1 MNIRIFYDD
10 VNFRL
15 RGWRKAVKI
24 FCKVVGSENKIPGDL
39 SFIVTNDA
47 AIKKI
52 NIEFL
57 QHNYFTDVI
66 AFDNGSHNVV
76 GGEIY
81 LSIDTVKANALNYNV
96 SLNIEVLRVMIHGLL
111 HLCGY
116 TDNTEEMKTRMRER
130 EDFWIKEFEERN
142 NEV

>member
-1 MNIRIFYDD
+1 MSIRIFYDD

-24 FCKVVGSENKIPGDL
+24 FCKVVGSENKISGDL
-39 SFIVTNDA
+39 NFIVSNDA
-47 AIKKI
+47 AIRKI
-52 NIEFL
+52 NVEFL

-66 AFDNGSHNVV
+66 AFDNGSQNVV

-81 LSIDTVKANALNYNV
+81 LSIDTIKINASNYKV
-96 SLNIEVLRVMIHGLL
+96 SLNSEVLRVMIHGLL

-116 TDNTEEMKTRMRER
+116 TDNTEEAKNRMREI
-130 EDFWIKEFEERN
+130 ENFWITEFEKEK
-142 NEV
+142 

>member
-1 MNIRIFYDD
+1 LSIRIFYDD

-15 RGWRKAVKI
+15 RGWRKAVKM

-39 SFIVTNDA
+39 NFIVTNDDEL
-47 AIKKI
+47 KKI
-52 NIEFL
+52 NVQFL

-66 AFDNGSHNVV
+66 AFDNGSLNVV

-81 LSIDTVKANALNYNV
+81 LSIDTVKINALNYKV
-96 SLNIEVLRVMIHGLL
+96 SLNNEVLRVMIHGLL

-116 TDNTEEMKTRMRER
+116 TDNTEEARNAMKEK
-130 EDFWIKEFEERN
+130 EDFWIKEYEKEK
-142 NEV
+142 